1 MLAATATMVFM
12 TRKQGAP
19 GDLTPQGGLG
29 EGGIHGLL
37 GYQLAQ
43 AAIVTTEV
51 FLRVVGKPLDLRPVE
66 FTILQLVH
74 ENAPVTATK
83 LAKALA
89 ITAPGVT
96 LWIDRLEQR
105 GLLGRA
111 RDETDRR
118 TQNVSVTPKG
128 AELVA
133 AATDRLLLADRELL
147 KHLSEGERHMLL
159 ELLYK
164 VARSRKP

>member
-1 MLAATATMVFM
+1 MIHEERQV
-12 TRKQGAP
+12 
-19 GDLTPQGGLG
+19 DELTPLGGLE

-43 AAIVTTEV
+43 AAILTTAV
-51 FLRVVGKPLDLRPVE
+51 FVGVVGKPLRLRPVE

-96 LWIDRLEQR
+96 LWLDRLEER
-105 GLLGRA
+105 GLLR
-111 RDETDRR
+111 RERNETDRR
-118 TQNVSVTPKG
+118 TQNVSVTRKG

-133 AATDRLLLADRELL
+133 SARDRLLQADRDLL
-147 KHLSEGERHMLL
+147 EHLSEGERH
-159 ELLYK
+159 
-164 VARSRKP
+164 